1 MMFRDLILQK
11 TNSRNEHVH
20 NNKNKR
26 QNRKKKKKSENLK
39 LNGFHGDGGIDKKNT
54 NHINGSVPFL
64 VLRLIIQPTNH
75 VPNLGP
81 KISMGL
87 SMTMLFFS
95 HDQM

>member
-1 MMFRDLILQK
+1 MFRDLILQK

-64 VLRLIIQPTNH
+64 VLRLIN
-75 VPNLGP
+75 NLP
-81 KISMGL
+81 IMFQTLVLKSPWA
-87 SMTMLFFS
+87 SP
-95 HDQM
+95 